1 MTTATTTPQIND
13 LIGWKRKNY
22 RAGRCGMLFGAMF
35 STSFP
40 GSFIFPRSFPCS
52 LWGGETKDPGNEVAM
67 LWGRLLNGDVRQRE
81 PPPAN
86 LSFFAISWKPFV
98 PSKRYFVQ
106 LRQFCTTWSTW
117 NNRKTL
123 NLTQSSMILTQHFRC
138 SSRRSFLNSPI
149 VI

>member
-22 RAGRCGMLFGAMF
+22 RAGRMAHFLVQCFQ
-35 STSFP
+35 
-40 GSFIFPRSFPCS
+40 PRSKGLS
-52 LWGGETKDPGNEVAM
+52 SSHTLWGGETKDPGNEVAM

-106 LRQFCTTWSTW
+106 LRLFCTTWSTW

>member
-22 RAGRCGMLFGAMF
+22 RAGRMAHFLVQCFQ
-35 STSFP
+35 
-40 GSFIFPRSFPCS
+40 PRSKALSSSHAAS
-52 LWGGETKDPGNEVAM
+52 LAPFGVGRWKTLGTR
-67 LWGRLLNGDVRQRE
+67 LQCWGRLLNGDVRQHE
-81 PPPAN
+81 PAPAN

-98 PSKRYFVQ
+98 PSKRYFAQ
-106 LRQFCTTWSTW
+106 LRLFCTTWPTW

-123 NLTQSSMILTQHFRC
+123 SLTQSSVLTQHFRC